1 MTGFGRA
8 VADTEGA
15 AGVRTRW
22 VVEARSVNHRGFDLK
37 IRCADLDPG
46 FEAEIARIVKATIE
60 RGAVVV
66 LIREDRTTAR
76 GLDVDRISDTYR
88 ELDRIRL
95 SVGSSSPV
103 DLATVAAFMA
113 VDATATGGAVHAEHD
128 LAALRTGVEAAVR
141 ELVATRQGEGVAL
154 QADMTQRV
162 RRVGGLVDTIE
173 EAARAVPSRFAR
185 RLTER
190 LAVLVEA
197 PGFDA
202 GRVAQEVAVLA
213 ERLDVSE
220 EIVRLR
226 AHLEQFDTLMK
237 GAGAVGR
244 KLDFVLQEIAREVN
258 TIGSK
263 AQDASIAAQV
273 IECKAELEKI
283 REQAQNI
290 E

>member
-22 VVEARSVNHRGFDLK
+22 VVETRSVNHRGFDLK
-37 IRCADLDPG
+37 IRCADIDPG
-46 FEAEIARIVKATIE
+46 FEAEIARIVKTSVE
-60 RGAVVV
+60 RGSVVV
-66 LIREDRTTAR
+66 LIREDRTAAR
-76 GLDVDRISDTYR
+76 GLDTARISDTYR

-95 SVGSSSPV
+95 AVGSASPV

-113 VDATATGGAVHAEHD
+113 ADASAAGGAAHSEHDVAALRSGVEGAVHD
-128 LAALRTGVEAAVR
+128 LVT
-141 ELVATRQGEGVAL
+141 TRQGEGVAL
-154 QADMTQRV
+154 QADMTLRV
-162 RRVGGLVDTIE
+162 RRVKGLVDTIE
-173 EAARAVPSRFAR
+173 QAAHAVPSRFAR

-190 LAVLVEA
+190 LAVLVDA
-197 PGFDA
+197 PGFDP

-220 EIVRLR
+220 EIVRMR
-226 AHLEQFDTLMK
+226 AHLEQLDSLMK
-237 GAGAVGR
+237 APGAVGR
-244 KLDFVLQEIAREVN
+244 KLDFVLQEIAREIN